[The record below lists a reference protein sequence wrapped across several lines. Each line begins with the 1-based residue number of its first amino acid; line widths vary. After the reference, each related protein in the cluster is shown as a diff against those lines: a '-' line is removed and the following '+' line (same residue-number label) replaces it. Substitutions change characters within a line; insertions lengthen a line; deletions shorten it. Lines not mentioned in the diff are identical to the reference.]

1 MKPIFKNRKEQ
12 IIAFKDTF
20 GSSTG
25 QKVLLSIAEL
35 CGKGLSTFD
44 SDPIHMAYKAARQD
58 TYLEIQRLVDTEVV
72 ITHKDKVADSD
83 QTQSSADDVEEEDDL
98 LS

>member
-1 MKPIFKNRKEQ
+1 MTSIFKNRKEQ

-20 GSSTG
+20 GSETG
-25 QKVLLSIAEL
+25 QKVLKSIAEL

-44 SDPIHMAYKAARQD
+44 TDPIHMAYKAARQD

-83 QTQSSADDVEEEDDL
+83 QTQSSADDDEEL
-98 LS
+98 LN